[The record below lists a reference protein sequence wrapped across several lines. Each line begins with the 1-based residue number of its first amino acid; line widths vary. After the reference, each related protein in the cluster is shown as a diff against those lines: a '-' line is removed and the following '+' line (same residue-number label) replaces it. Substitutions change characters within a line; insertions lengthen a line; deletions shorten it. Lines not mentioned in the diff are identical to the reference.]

1 MQDLNSQDAHLQ
13 KLNLQNADLQSVD
26 LKDQHT
32 KDAYWMDKARVRAS
46 FDRAANTYDAAAVLQ
61 KLVRTEMLSRLDL
74 VKIKPKVILDAG
86 CGTGH
91 GSFALQKKFS
101 RAQVVSLDIALGML
115 QKTHQQ
121 QPFLHKLLKQKN
133 LICADIERLP
143 IANSSLGMVWS
154 NLALQWC
161 NNLDAA
167 FGEVARVLQPN
178 GLFMFSTFGPDTLKE
193 LRVASSLAHSET
205 TRVSRFIDMHDIGD
219 ALTRAGFS
227 APVLDVERYTLT
239 YDDVKSV
246 MKDLKSIG
254 AHNAT
259 QGRSRGLQG
268 RGFLQ
273 RLTQQYE
280 QFRQSAENGGKL
292 PATFE
297 VVYGH
302 AWKADSKE
310 SFQSDLGMGVSPI
323 TFKTYK

>member
-1 MQDLNSQDAHLQ
+1 MQDSNSQHASSQ
-13 KLNLQNADLQSVD
+13 QASAQDL
-26 LKDQHT
+26 
-32 KDAYWMDKARVRAS
+32 YWMDKSRVRAS
-46 FDRAANTYDAAAVLQ
+46 FDRAAQTYDSAAILQ

-101 RAQVVSLDIALGML
+101 SAQVVSLDIALGML
-115 QKTHQQ
+115 QKTHEQ
-121 QPFLHKLLKQKN
+121 QPFLSKLFKQKN
-133 LICADIERLP
+133 LVCADIERLP
-143 IANSSLGMVWS
+143 VANESLGMVWS

-161 NNLDAA
+161 NDLDAA
-167 FGEVARVLQPN
+167 FSEVARTLQPE

-193 LRVASSLAHSET
+193 LRVASGSVNTETST
-205 TRVSRFIDMHDIGD
+205 TRISRFIDMHDIGD

-246 MKDLKSIG
+246 MKDLKAIG

-259 QGRSRGLQG
+259 QGRARGLQG

-273 RLTQQYE
+273 QLTQQYE
-280 QFRQSAENGGKL
+280 QFRQSVKEGGKL

-302 AWKADSKE
+302 AWKGKTNP
-310 SFQSDLGMGVSPI
+310 DLGIGVSPV